1 MAAEKTK
8 KETTTN
14 AKTTK
19 VKSKQQR
26 SKKEVWFYGL
36 LGVLGVLTVLLAY
49 DALDYFYLAPAKLA
63 GNPLYGY
70 RTENLVT
77 VEDSMISSTR
87 TYGLNQSGV
96 AEVDILVNGPIIYI
110 DVRVTPNTD
119 LTTAQASAEK
129 ISDYL
134 IDEINKVNKDAAK
147 EYNFQLVVSSGDL
160 KQLVEENRVAELE
173 HIKENDIRIVE
184 EVVAYAEE
192 YPTAANIARAK
203 KNIELILMSY
213 PTAAYTDSANR
224 NIKVIL
230 ESYLEEAEK
239 FQARVDQLDEYTA
252 EEEEALGEIPTLTV
266 DKNVPTSTITADGYP
281 SWATIDTETNEYIWK

>member
-19 VKSKQQR
+19 AKSKQQR

-49 DALDYFYLAPAKLA
+49 DALDYFYLAPAKSA
-63 GNPLYGY
+63 GKPLYGD

-77 VEDSMISSTR
+77 IEDSMISSTR

-119 LTTAQASAEK
+119 LTMAQASAEK

-147 EYNFQLVVSSGDL
+147 EYNFQLVVSSGNL
-160 KQLVEENRVAELE
+160 IQLAEENRVAELE

-192 YPTAANIARAK
+192 YPTAANIQRAN
-203 KNIELILMSY
+203 KNIE
-213 PTAAYTDSANR
+213 
-224 NIKVIL
+224 VIL
-230 ESYLEEAEK
+230 KPYPEEVKK
-239 FQARVDQLDEYTA
+239 FQARVKQLVEYTA

-281 SWATIDTETNEYIWK
+281 SWATIDTETNKYIWK

>member
-14 AKTTK
+14 TK
-19 VKSKQQR
+19 ATKAKSKQQR
-26 SKKEVWFYGL
+26 SKQEVWFYGL

-49 DALDYFYLAPAKLA
+49 DALDYFYLAPTKSA

-77 VEDSMISSTR
+77 VEDSMISSAIA
-87 TYGLNQSGV
+87 YGLDQSGV
-96 AEVDILVNGPIIYI
+96 DEVDILVNGPVVYI
-110 DVRVTPNTD
+110 DVRVTSNTD

-134 IDEINKVNKDAAK
+134 IDEINEVSKDAAK
-147 EYNFQLVVSSGDL
+147 EYDFQLVVSSGDL
-160 KQLVEENRVAELE
+160 KQLAAENREAELA

-184 EVVAYAEE
+184 QVVAYAEE
-192 YPTAANIARAK
+192 YPTATNIQRAN
-203 KNIELILMSY
+203 KNIEVILKSY
-213 PTAAYTDSANR
+213 P
-224 NIKVIL
+224 
-230 ESYLEEAEK
+230 EEAEK
-239 FQARVDQLDEYTA
+239 FQARVDQLEEYTA

-281 SWATIDTETNEYIWK
+281 SWGTIDTATNEYIWK